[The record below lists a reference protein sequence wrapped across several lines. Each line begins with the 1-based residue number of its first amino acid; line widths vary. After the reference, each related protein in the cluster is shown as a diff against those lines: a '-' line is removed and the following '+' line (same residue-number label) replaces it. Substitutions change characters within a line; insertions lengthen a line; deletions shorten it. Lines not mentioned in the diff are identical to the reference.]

1 MIRQSLLAL
10 SHNLTVRD
18 LLLKL
23 PLTHD
28 VVRRFVPGQTWE
40 ETRPHVRDLV
50 AKGLAVTIDVLG
62 EDTTDEAQ
70 AEQRV
75 ADYTALLDDLRAEG
89 LTGAADISIKPSAL
103 GLTLADGEAIARR
116 HAGAIVAKAQAVG
129 VTVTVDMEGHDTTEE
144 TIRLVEALRAEAPD
158 VGCVLQAG
166 LKRTEMDCARLDGPH
181 ARTRLCKGAYKF
193 PPAAA
198 YLGSHEVDLSYV
210 RCLKVLM
217 RGEGTPLVATHDPAL
232 IEIAEE
238 LASRTGRGLKDFEFQ
253 MLYGIRPLEQERLAN
268 QGHRV
273 RVYVPFGP
281 DWYGY
286 FVRRLA
292 ERPQNMTFF
301 LRSFL
306 GRS

>member
-1 MIRQSLLAL
+1 MIRQALLAA
-10 SHNLTVRD
+10 SRNLAVRD
-18 LLLKL
+18 LLVEL

-28 VVRRFVPGQTWE
+28 VVQRFVAGETWE
-40 ETRPHVRDLV
+40 EARSCVRDLV
-50 AKGLAVTIDVLG
+50 GKGLAVTIDVLG

-70 AEQRV
+70 AELRV
-75 ADYTALLDDLRAEG
+75 ADYCALLDDLAAQG
-89 LTGAADISIKPSAL
+89 LTGAAEVSIKPSAL
-103 GLTLADGEAIARR
+103 GLTLDGGDDIARR
-116 HAGAIVAKAQAVG
+116 NAGLIVAKAKAVG
-129 VTVTVDMEGHDTTEE
+129 TTVTVDMEGYDTTEQ
-144 TIRLVEALRAEAPD
+144 TIRLVEALRVDTPD
-158 VGCVLQAG
+158 VGCVLQGG
-166 LKRTEMDCARLDGPH
+166 LKRTEFDCGRLDAPQ

-198 YLGSHEVDLSYV
+198 YLNKHDVDLSYV

-217 RGEGTPLVATHDPAL
+217 EGEGTPLVATHDPTM
-232 IEIAEE
+232 IEIAQE

-292 ERPQNMTFF
+292 ERPANMTFF

-306 GRS
+306 GRA